1 LDRGA
6 LKGGK
11 KVRTKNSA
19 DVSRAKSG
27 VMIVFLSFLF
37 IASLWLID
45 ISVSSMLSGSDLVGL
60 MGIKDPTVTYHIGL
74 VLATFSCFMIAG
86 LAVIRTIR

>member
-1 LDRGA
+1 
-6 LKGGK
+6 
-11 KVRTKNSA
+11 
-19 DVSRAKSG
+19 
-27 VMIVFLSFLF
+27 MF

-86 LAVIRTIR
+86 LAAIKIIR